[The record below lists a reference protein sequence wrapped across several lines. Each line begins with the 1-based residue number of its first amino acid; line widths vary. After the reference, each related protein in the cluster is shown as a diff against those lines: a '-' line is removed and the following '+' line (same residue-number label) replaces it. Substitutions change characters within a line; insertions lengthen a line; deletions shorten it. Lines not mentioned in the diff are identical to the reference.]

1 MTYEIQLD
9 EFACS
14 NACRSSST
22 VKIAEE
28 NARSIH
34 WGDRS
39 IHWGNAS
46 HHGETRPIVTVKI
59 GFLSITVDEAIFG
72 ANGKKKLSALHHRYV
87 FQIIDEKQEQQRLVD
102 TTPANRFDAATAA
115 IKADDYE
122 LACNIEPTV
131 LFDMIVLTAVQALAK
146 NVTVEHIAGI
156 LREASYE
163 SDRIYRQGFAAA
175 KAELRTWLQT

>member
-1 MTYEIQLD
+1 MSYEIQLD

-14 NACRSSST
+14 NACRGSST

-28 NARSIH
+28 S
-34 WGDRS
+34 GRS

-87 FQIIDEKQEQQRLVD
+87 FQIIDEEQEQRRLAD

-115 IKADDYE
+115 VTAGDYE
-122 LACNIEPTV
+122 LACNIESSV
-131 LFDMIVLTAVQALAK
+131 LDMIVLTAVQALAK
-146 NVTVEHIAGI
+146 NATVEHIAGI

-163 SDRIYRQGFAAA
+163 STRIYRRGFDAA
-175 KAELRTWLQT
+175 KTELRTWLQT